1 MRIIILLLSLSASS
15 TSRPAA
21 ADLPVRRQGSSG
33 ARAASVRPAASV
45 LAAGDAHLRP
55 SLDPSRPREIDEFA
69 RPPARPSPPSIP
81 SERGDLGRPSARRPA
96 ASAASS
102 PSRRNRERLV
112 WTVKSL
118 VLVGIKGFVGGC
130 GIDLPDLQ
138 DACSFFLFLACT
150 NLGAHLKFKNSICY
164 QKSVDRNWE
173 RLVWAVTCSVLI
185 GRNSFVEL
193 GASCVDSCVLGADWK
208 KRLCG
213 TGSVLCGVACS
224 VLIGRNGFVVLP
236 GRTDL

>member
-118 VLVGIKGFVGGC
+118 VLVGIKGFV
-130 GIDLPDLQ
+130 
-138 DACSFFLFLACT
+138 
-150 NLGAHLKFKNSICY
+150 
-164 QKSVDRNWE
+164 
-173 RLVWAVTCSVLI
+173 
-185 GRNSFVEL
+185 EL